1 MERKT
6 YPQREYS
13 EISTSTILSCSG
25 CQREIAMFEKC
36 FTDGQGKYYHGS
48 CKPADNPEVKGGV
61 GPSTDSGEKEDG

>member
-13 EISTSTILSCSG
+13 EIQTSTILSCSG
-25 CQREIAMFEKC
+25 CNRETAMFERC
-36 FTDGQGKYYHGS
+36 FTDGQGKYYHRN
-48 CKPADNPEVKGGV
+48 CKPDNPEVKGGV